1 MSRPGITYQEVAK
14 AAIQLQ
20 GQNENPTVDRV
31 REILNTG
38 SKSTIARYLKE
49 WKSKTGHVTGTDGI
63 PHELIA
69 IIKGLWERLKI
80 ESDKQTTQ
88 YQQDADRLVA
98 EIKQSL
104 AHEQKNNHDLQHKI
118 HYLEDQL
125 HQEKH
130 HLQCSQLSLEEE
142 KRSNAKLT
150 ERNERLTQQISD
162 QKTEIERLHQ
172 LLTHVQNNLEHYQ
185 ASIQKLRDEQQLDIE
200 KKKATFE
207 YEISMFKKNI
217 DTITLEK
224 NHIQSEYDKNAAQLG
239 LLVQNNEKLQKHY
252 QESIVNESILQQK
265 CNQLE
270 QTNLNYHNKIEEQ
283 SKLIIE
289 LDKRTTAFSTE
300 ISILQK
306 SLQNAQ
312 DKIQLL
318 QNDKLF
324 IAQEKATLE
333 GQLKFIETRS
343 AI

>member
-38 SKSTIARYLKE
+38 SKSTIARFLKE

-104 AHEQKNNHDLQHKI
+104 AHEQKNNHDIQNKV

-130 HLQCSQLSLEEE
+130 HLQCSQFSLEEE

-150 ERNERLTQQISD
+150 ERNERLAQQISD

-207 YEISMFKKNI
+207 HEISMFKKNI

-224 NHIQSEYDKNAAQLG
+224 NRIQSEYDKNAAQLG

-265 CNQLE
+265 CKQLE
-270 QTNLNYHNKIEEQ
+270 QTNLNYHYKIEEQ

-289 LDKRTTAFSTE
+289 LDKKQQHF
-300 ISILQK
+300 
-306 SLQNAQ
+306 
-312 DKIQLL
+312 
-318 QNDKLF
+318 
-324 IAQEKATLE
+324 
-333 GQLKFIETRS
+333 
-343 AI
+343 